1 MTRFR
6 ALTVIALT
14 IGLVITGIVWAQGP
28 RSGGLGRGPRGLFGG
43 GPQLPLGALNLTVTQ
58 QEQVRAVRERYSDET
73 WQALERLR
81 QALEVQREA
90 VEALPIDESL
100 ILSTSQGLA
109 EAQTAVAI
117 QQARIRSEVWAVL
130 TPEQQQQAQALG
142 AERQTRMQRFRER
155 MQERRD
161 QRRGR
166 HPRAR

>member
-28 RSGGLGRGPRGLFGG
+28 RPGGLGRGPRGLFGG

-73 WQALERLR
+73 R